1 LDNVARAILNFNVEQ
16 WQQDEK
22 DDDVQQTLEEDD
34 TLSAERQLPAQPAVV
49 VGGPNGTKQLIES
62 PSLEE
67 VTSAIS
73 QVS

>member
-1 LDNVARAILNFNVEQ
+1 
-16 WQQDEK
+16 
-22 DDDVQQTLEEDD
+22 
-34 TLSAERQLPAQPAVV
+34 VV